1 MHYNADLIVLD
12 EPTAALGVAEVR
24 KVVDFVRRI
33 KQSGRACIY
42 IEHNLAHVHEVADR
56 LVVLDRGRVV
66 SEIISEGYDG
76 ARTHRISDRAA
87 AQSVRGTKRMAQ
99 RSGASILQR
108 FEALPIIIVFVA
120 AARCSFMYGAPEV
133 FLAPYIYTTFLST
146 LPPLILLATGLTFVI
161 GAGEIDLSFPS
172 IIAFSG
178 FVFAVLFK
186 EYDLGWIAVI
196 AGLASGVLVGF
207 VNGLIIAKVGIPS
220 FMTTL
225 GTQFFWAGMATVLS
239 GGKSYALRGA
249 EESSVWQWIVGRP
262 FASRRPIAWLQ
273 QLSIQALW
281 TAIIVG
287 FLWLILTRHRFGEH
301 TLFIGDSNDVS
312 RVVGIDVDR
321 EKIKIFTLMGFLAAC
336 AAIMLTLENKNFF
349 GNQGQGYLLTA
360 IASVLIGGTSIFGGR
375 ATILGTVFGC
385 FIIGM
390 VEAGLVAAGLTGAWV
405 RTVQGLIFLIAI
417 IFYMYADE
425 PQRRR
430 ALFANLRSFGRFGGI
445 RTSEEGG
452 VRR

>member
-1 MHYNADLIVLD
+1 M
-12 EPTAALGVAEVR
+12 
-24 KVVDFVRRI
+24 
-33 KQSGRACIY
+33 
-42 IEHNLAHVHEVADR
+42 AH
-56 LVVLDRGRVV
+56 
-66 SEIISEGYDG
+66 
-76 ARTHRISDRAA
+76 
-87 AQSVRGTKRMAQ
+87 

-108 FEALPIIIVFVA
+108 FEALPIIIVFALLIVL
-120 AARCSFMYGAPEV
+120 FMYGAPEV

-161 GAGEIDLSFPS
+161 AAGEIDLSFPS

-178 FVFAVLFK
+178 FVFALLFK

-196 AGLASGVLVGF
+196 AALASGVLVGF
-207 VNGLIIAKVGIPS
+207 INGLIIAKVGIPA

-249 EESSVWQWIVGRP
+249 EDSSVWRWIVGRP
-262 FASRRPIAWLQ
+262 FASLTDIAWLQ
-273 QLSIQALW
+273 QVSIQALW

-336 AAIMLTLENKNFF
+336 AAIMLTLENKNYF

-390 VEAGLVAAGLTGAWV
+390 VEAGLVASGLTGAWV
-405 RTVQGLIFLIAI
+405 RTVQGLIFLVSI

-425 PQRRR
+425 PHRRR
-430 ALFANLRSFGRFGGI
+430 ALFANLRSFGRLGGI
-445 RTSEEGG
+445 RTSGVGG
-452 VRR
+452 FRR